1 MKNDISYFSK
11 REHKATKQSN
21 KRIDKSSQS
30 INRILLEQEK
40 VIEQMINDLY
50 MKYSNAEKLSYAE
63 AQKAVSAFDIKKY
76 EQKAE
81 EYVKNKDFSST
92 ANYQLRLYNAKMQ
105 ISRLELLLNEIHI
118 EIAKGY
124 DLTESIMQQ
133 TLSDE
138 IKQEVLRQAGI
149 LNLSVSDI
157 ESAMNRFLE
166 TTHRNAKFADFWGKD
181 LSKLYNELDI
191 TIRNALMNGENPK
204 KLIGKVKNLFNV
216 TKYQAKRLLLTET
229 TFSQTRIQLA
239 AFKAA
244 GFTHFRL
251 VAEAGACDTCS
262 SYRGKSYSIEE
273 WLNLGA
279 IPPIHPNCRC
289 TLVPDYEG
297 FEDRYLDDY
306 KG

>member
-21 KRIDKSSQS
+21 KRIEKASQS
-30 INRILLEQEK
+30 VNRVLLEQQK

-63 AQKAVSAFDIKKY
+63 AQKAVNAFDIKKY

-124 DLTESIMQQ
+124 DLTKSIMQQ
-133 TLSDE
+133 ALSDE
-138 IKQEVLRQAGI
+138 IKQEILRQAGI

-157 ESAMNRFLE
+157 DSAMKRFLE
-166 TTHRNAKFADFWGKD
+166 TSHRGAKFADFWGKD
-181 LSKLYNELDI
+181 IANLYNELDT
-191 TIRNALMNGENPK
+191 TIKNALMNGENPK
-204 KLIGKVKNLFNV
+204 KLIGKVKRMFDV

-229 TFSQTRIQLA
+229 TFSQTRVQLA

-251 VAEAGACDTCS
+251 VVESGACDTCS
-262 SYRGKSYSIEE
+262 AYRGKSYSIDE
-273 WLNLGA
+273 WMNLGA
-279 IPPIHPNCRC
+279 LPPIHPNCRC
-289 TLVPDYEG
+289 TLIPDYEG